1 MIGDTLMLIPPE
13 SIRNVTQLSYERI
26 PVMRS
31 KGTMAKDKD
40 NAQQL
45 LEITLYFYELVILDI
60 IDNDCYVLDGDR
72 LLKFFGSDKRVVRGI
87 NENGNTIVPYKY
99 GKAEHFVVVN
109 ERKEIVFNSLENST
123 CVRLGEP
130 VWDKA
135 RYLA

>member
-1 MIGDTLMLIPPE
+1 MKKIQDIYKSLGE
-13 SIRNVTQLSYERI
+13 Y
-26 PVMRS
+26 
-31 KGTMAKDKD
+31 GC
-40 NAQQL
+40 L
-45 LEITLYFYELVILDI
+45 LFCYLHEANIDVNITKYFNELVELDI
-60 IDNDCYVLDGDR
+60 IDNDCFVLDADR
-72 LLKFFGSDKRVVRGI
+72 LLKYFGSDKRVVRGI

-99 GKAEHFVVVN
+99 RKAEHFVVVN

>member
-1 MIGDTLMLIPPE
+1 MIMKKKQDIYNSLGKYGCLLLCYLNE
-13 SIRNVTQLSYERI
+13 ANVDVNI
-26 PVMRS
+26 
-31 KGTMAKDKD
+31 AK
-40 NAQQL
+40 
-45 LEITLYFYELVILDI
+45 YFNDLVSLDI
-60 IDNDCYVLDGDR
+60 IDNDCYVLDGNR
-72 LLKFFGSDKRVVRGI
+72 LLKYFGSDKRVVRGT

>member
-1 MIGDTLMLIPPE
+1 MMKVQDIYKSLGEYGCLLLCYLHEANIDVNITKYFEELI
-13 SIRNVTQLSYERI
+13 Q
-26 PVMRS
+26 
-31 KGTMAKDKD
+31 
-40 NAQQL
+40 
-45 LEITLYFYELVILDI
+45 LDI

-72 LLKFFGSDKRVVRGI
+72 LLKFFGSDKRIVRGI

-99 GKAEHFVVVN
+99 RNAEHFVVVN
-109 ERKEIVFNSLENST
+109 ERKEIVFNSLEKST

>member
-1 MIGDTLMLIPPE
+1 MKKIQDIYASIG
-13 SIRNVTQLSYERI
+13 NY
-26 PVMRS
+26 
-31 KGTMAKDKD
+31 GC
-40 NAQQL
+40 L
-45 LEITLYFYELVILDI
+45 LLCYLHEANIDVNITKYFSELVELDI
-60 IDNDCYVLDGDR
+60 IDEECFIKDGNR
-72 LLKFFGSDKRVVRGI
+72 LLKYFGSDKRIARGT

-130 VWDKA
+130 VWEKA

>member
-1 MIGDTLMLIPPE
+1 MKKIQDIYKSLGEYGCLLLCYLHEANIDVNI
-13 SIRNVTQLSYERI
+13 
-26 PVMRS
+26 
-31 KGTMAKDKD
+31 AK
-40 NAQQL
+40 
-45 LEITLYFYELVILDI
+45 YFNELVSLDI

-87 NENGNTIVPYKY
+87 NENGNTIVPFSYQN
-99 GKAEHFVVVN
+99 AEHFVVVN
-109 ERKEIVFNSLENST
+109 ERNETVFNSLENST

>member
-1 MIGDTLMLIPPE
+1 MKKIQDIYKSLGE
-13 SIRNVTQLSYERI
+13 H
-26 PVMRS
+26 
-31 KGTMAKDKD
+31 GC
-40 NAQQL
+40 L
-45 LEITLYFYELVILDI
+45 LLCYLHEANIDVNIIKSFNELVELDI

-72 LLKFFGSDKRVVRGI
+72 LLKFFGSDKRIVRGI

-99 GKAEHFVVVN
+99 LGNAEHFVVVN